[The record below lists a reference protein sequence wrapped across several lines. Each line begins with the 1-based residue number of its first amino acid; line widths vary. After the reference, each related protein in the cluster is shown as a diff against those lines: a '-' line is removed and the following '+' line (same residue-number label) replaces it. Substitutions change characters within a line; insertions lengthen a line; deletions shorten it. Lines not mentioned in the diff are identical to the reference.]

1 MEAID
6 WFWAYLHKGGE
17 KRPPSADQ
25 GLCTA
30 NSRQSHAVST
40 PQVKPPSPP
49 VPPFLWILKGYL
61 WNSVAVTSSQMF
73 WCFVLHAANIHEY
86 ISNGSLN
93 CEACGY
99 VHFMSTNNL
108 IVANLTGMSLVKAYL
123 ALQPTLS
130 VCRRSYWN
138 KEPSLSHLFVSL
150 NFTISI
156 LEARACEWRITCIQN
171 QCQRTASG
179 LVSCFS
185 SLLLHLCRHYVNH
198 LQ

>member
-1 MEAID
+1 MSAHTGQGKTSLPEMEAID

-49 VPPFLWILKGYL
+49 VPPFLLLPKDVDGSGIMKLKSSCFQMAMVLWVLKGYL

-73 WCFVLHAANIHEY
+73 RSFVLHAANIHEY
-86 ISNGSLN
+86 KSNGSLN

-99 VHFMSTNNL
+99 VHCY
-108 IVANLTGMSLVKAYL
+108 VK
-123 ALQPTLS
+123 QQ
-130 VCRRSYWN
+130 SY
-138 KEPSLSHLFVSL
+138 
-150 NFTISI
+150 
-156 LEARACEWRITCIQN
+156 
-171 QCQRTASG
+171 
-179 LVSCFS
+179 S
-185 SLLLHLCRHYVNH
+185 S
-198 LQ
+198 